1 MKTIASIFA
10 LLSALVVASTVLAAD
25 TTSQPLTRADCDKA
39 GMRWNEGA
47 NVCTESTSTAAQA
60 EARFAANTSS
70 QPLTRADC
78 SKAGMRWDE
87 EANVCTESTA
97 VQAETK
103 PESVPGGKSPSVLIT
118 IDKTKQKMTV
128 LIDGPVS
135 ATCVFF
141 KPLFPTSV

>member
-1 MKTIASIFA
+1 
-10 LLSALVVASTVLAAD
+10 
-25 TTSQPLTRADCDKA
+25 
-39 GMRWNEGA
+39 
-47 NVCTESTSTAAQA
+47 
-60 EARFAANTSS
+60 
-70 QPLTRADC
+70 
-78 SKAGMRWDE
+78 MRWDE